1 MKKLFAKLG
10 TILTVFFTL
19 LLGGSILAA
28 IGGSYLIYQYGRD
41 LPDYTKLAE
50 YSPPTVTRL
59 YADDGRMMQE
69 YAKEKRLFVP
79 IVAIPKKLIHAFV
92 AAEDQ
97 NFYTHAGID
106 FMSILRA
113 VVKNAANVGQNKSLV
128 GGSTITQQVVKN
140 FLLTNEKSLDRK
152 IKEAILAF
160 RITKAFSKDKIMEL
174 YLNQIYLGNRSYG
187 VAAAALNYFDKSIDA
202 LTIEE
207 VAMLAALPKAPAS
220 IDPKKYPKRA
230 KERRDWVIGRMEI
243 EGFIDE
249 DEAKEA
255 IAKPITIVQR
265 NEMELVG
272 DADSFSEAVR
282 LELTSLYGE
291 EGVYEKGLAV
301 RTTLVPK
308 LQTYAQ
314 EALSN
319 GLREYDKRHGY
330 RGAVAK
336 IKNIVNYAS
345 ELKTVHKPA
354 LIGDWDLAVVLEVNK
369 EAAKIA
375 IDDKTS
381 GIIPLKNLAWA
392 RQYINEN
399 SLGKEIKEPADTV
412 SVGDVVMVRNTN
424 VKQGDAT
431 EYFLEQ
437 IPQVNGAIVA
447 MDPYTGKVL
456 AMVGGYGYD
465 GSEFNRAM
473 QAKRQPGSAFKPFVY
488 LAALENGFAP
498 NSIIVDEPIQFKG
511 WSPKNYSGE
520 YYGPTTLRVG
530 VEKSRNAMTVRL
542 TQVMGIDKVMDVS
555 KRFNI
560 YDNPQRNLSIALGS
574 AETTLMRLTNAYA
587 MLVNGGK
594 VVSPSLI
601 ERIQDRNGKT
611 IYKRDNR
618 PCVKCVIDA
627 SGEYSSVIAPPD
639 VQEYRDQVADP
650 IAAYQMVSILEGVVQ
665 RGTGKSLLE
674 LEKTLAGKTGTTNDS
689 FDAWFMG
696 FNANLAVGVY
706 VGFDTPRTLGRLETG
721 SSAALPIW
729 KEFAKSA
736 FEKEPDIP
744 FRRPSGIKLV
754 KVDIGSGLL
763 ASPDTPKDNIIFEA
777 FRAGTE
783 PGAVSE
789 SNSAFGN
796 TYQPA
801 INETPVIEDFNDG
814 GIY

>member
-1 MKKLFAKLG
+1 
-10 TILTVFFTL
+10 
-19 LLGGSILAA
+19 
-28 IGGSYLIYQYGRD
+28 
-41 LPDYTKLAE
+41 
-50 YSPPTVTRL
+50 
-59 YADDGRMMQE
+59 
-69 YAKEKRLFVP
+69 
-79 IVAIPKKLIHAFV
+79 
-92 AAEDQ
+92 
-97 NFYTHAGID
+97 
-106 FMSILRA
+106 
-113 VVKNAANVGQNKSLV
+113 
-128 GGSTITQQVVKN
+128 
-140 FLLTNEKSLDRK
+140 
-152 IKEAILAF
+152 
-160 RITKAFSKDKIMEL
+160 
-174 YLNQIYLGNRSYG
+174 
-187 VAAAALNYFDKSIDA
+187 
-202 LTIEE
+202 
-207 VAMLAALPKAPAS
+207 
-220 IDPKKYPKRA
+220 
-230 KERRDWVIGRMEI
+230 MEI

-265 NEMELVG
+265 NEMQMVG

-291 EGVYEKGLAV
+291 EVVYEKGLAV

-314 EALSN
+314 EALSQ
-319 GLREYDKRHGY
+319 GLRDYDKRHGY

-336 IKNIVNYAS
+336 ITNIENYAS
-345 ELKTVHKPA
+345 ELKEVKKPA
-354 LIGDWDLAVVLEVNK
+354 LIGDWDLAVVLELDK
-369 EAAKIA
+369 EKAKIA
-375 IDDKTS
+375 IDEKTA

-392 RQYINEN
+392 RKYNNEN
-399 SLGKEIKEPADTV
+399 STGKEIKAPSDAL
-412 SVGDVVMVRNTN
+412 SVGDVVMVRKTD
-424 VKQGDAT
+424 VKQGELV

-437 IPQVNGAIVA
+437 IPKVNGAIVA

-488 LAALENGFAP
+488 LAALDNGFAP
-498 NSIIVDEPIQFKG
+498 KSIVVDEPIQFKG

-542 TQVMGIDKVMDVS
+542 TTMMGIDKVMDVA

-574 AETTLMRLTNAYA
+574 AETTLMKLTNAYA

-627 SGEYSSVIAPPD
+627 NGEYSSVMVPPD
-639 VQEYRDQVADP
+639 VPEYRDQVADP

-665 RGTGKSLLE
+665 RGTGKSLLD

-696 FNANLAVGVY
+696 FNANIAIGVY
-706 VGFDTPRTLGRLETG
+706 VGFDTPKTLGKLETG

-729 KEFAKSA
+729 KEFVKNA
-736 FEKEPDIP
+736 FAKEPDIP
-744 FRRPSGIKLV
+744 FRRPSGVKLV
-754 KVDIGSGLL
+754 KIDLDSGRL
-763 ASPDTPKDNIIFEA
+763 ASPDTPRDNIIFEA

-783 PGAVSE
+783 PGAVSD
-789 SNSAFGN
+789 SNSPFGN

>member
-1 MKKLFAKLG
+1 MRKLFAKLG
-10 TILTVFFTL
+10 TILTVLFTL
-19 LLGGSILAA
+19 LLIGSVVAA
-28 IGGSYLIYQYGRD
+28 IGGSYVIYQYGRD

-79 IVAIPKKLIHAFV
+79 ITAIPKKLIHAFI

-113 VVKNAANVGQNKSLV
+113 VVKNAINVGQNKSLV

-187 VAAAALNYFDKSIDA
+187 VAAAALNYFDKSIDE

-220 IDPKKYPKRA
+220 IDPKKFYDRA
-230 KERRDWVIGRMEI
+230 KERRDWVISRMEI

-265 NEMELVG
+265 NEMQMVG

-291 EGVYEKGLAV
+291 EVVYEKGLAV

-314 EALSN
+314 EALSQ
-319 GLREYDKRHGY
+319 GLRDYDKRHGY

-336 IKNIVNYAS
+336 ITNIENYAS
-345 ELKTVHKPA
+345 ELKEVKKPA
-354 LIGDWDLAVVLEVNK
+354 LIGDWDLAVVLELDK
-369 EAAKIA
+369 EKAKIA
-375 IDDKTS
+375 IDEKTS

-392 RQYINEN
+392 RKYNNEN
-399 SLGKEIKEPADTV
+399 SMGKEIKAPSDAL
-412 SVGDVVMVRNTN
+412 SVGDVVMVRKTD
-424 VKQGDAT
+424 VKQGELV

-437 IPQVNGAIVA
+437 IPKVNGAIVA

-498 NSIIVDEPIQFKG
+498 NSIVVDEPIQFKG

-542 TQVMGIDKVMDVS
+542 TTMMGIDKVMDVA

-574 AETTLMRLTNAYA
+574 AETTLLRLTNAYA

-639 VQEYRDQVADP
+639 VAEYRDQVADP

-696 FNANLAVGVY
+696 FNANIAIGVY
-706 VGFDTPRTLGRLETG
+706 VGFDTPKTLGKLETG

-729 KEFAKSA
+729 KEFVKNA
-736 FEKEPDIP
+736 FAKEPDIP
-744 FRRPSGIKLV
+744 FRRPSGVKLV
-754 KVDIGSGLL
+754 KIDLGSGRL

-783 PGAVSE
+783 PGAVSD
-789 SNSAFGN
+789 SNSPFSN

-801 INETPVIEDFNDG
+801 INDTPVIEDFNDG

>member
-1 MKKLFAKLG
+1 LRKLFAKLG
-10 TILTVFFTL
+10 TILTVLFTL
-19 LLGGSILAA
+19 LLIGSVVAA
-28 IGGSYLIYQYGRD
+28 IGGSYVIYQYGRD

-79 IVAIPKKLIHAFV
+79 ITAIPKKLIHAFI

-113 VVKNAANVGQNKSLV
+113 VVKNAINVGQNKSLV

-187 VAAAALNYFDKSIDA
+187 VAAAALNYFDKSIDE

-220 IDPKKYPKRA
+220 IDPKKFYDRA
-230 KERRDWVIGRMEI
+230 KERRDWVISRMEI

-265 NEMELVG
+265 NEMQMVG

-291 EGVYEKGLAV
+291 EVVYEKGLAV

-314 EALSN
+314 EALSQ
-319 GLREYDKRHGY
+319 GLRDYDKRHGY

-336 IKNIVNYAS
+336 ITNIENYAS
-345 ELKTVHKPA
+345 ELKEVKKPA
-354 LIGDWDLAVVLEVNK
+354 LIGDWDLAVVLELDK
-369 EAAKIA
+369 EKAKIA
-375 IDDKTS
+375 IDEKTS

-392 RQYINEN
+392 RKYNNEN
-399 SLGKEIKEPADTV
+399 SMGKEIKAPSDAL
-412 SVGDVVMVRNTN
+412 SVGDVVMVRKTD
-424 VKQGDAT
+424 VKQGELV

-437 IPQVNGAIVA
+437 IPKVNGAIVA

-498 NSIIVDEPIQFKG
+498 NSIVVDEPIQFKG

-542 TQVMGIDKVMDVS
+542 TTMMGIDKVMDVA

-574 AETTLMRLTNAYA
+574 AETTLLRLTNAYA

-639 VQEYRDQVADP
+639 VAEYRDQVADP

-696 FNANLAVGVY
+696 FNANIAIGVY
-706 VGFDTPRTLGRLETG
+706 VGFDTPKTLGKLETG

-729 KEFAKSA
+729 KEFVKNA
-736 FEKEPDIP
+736 FAKEPDIP
-744 FRRPSGIKLV
+744 FRRPSGVKLV
-754 KVDIGSGLL
+754 KIDLGSGRL

-783 PGAVSE
+783 PGAVSD
-789 SNSAFGN
+789 SNSPFSN

-801 INETPVIEDFNDG
+801 INDTPVIEDFNDG